1 MQSPNRSLI
10 ALLLAGVGL
19 GAASPSAADAIAE
32 TCQPAV
38 GSFIT
43 TNSLPDGQG
52 GTIHSRSLISLT
64 NGGHALRS
72 DSDQYAGLGEH
83 AFGDSHGAWVCEGV
97 KGEEIAI
104 RATMLNFS
112 YPSGADEDAKIGV
125 ITYRGS
131 FNTKDETLRLT
142 GGLRFVGIKDDP
154 FGPHIQIAPI
164 PIEVEGVKIE
174 VQR

>member
-1 MQSPNRSLI
+1 MRSKTVL
-10 ALLLAGVGL
+10 ALSLLLAGAGL
-19 GAASPSAADAIAE
+19 ASAEEPMSAD
-32 TCQPAV
+32 CLPAV
-38 GSFIT
+38 GSYIT
-43 TNSLPDGQG
+43 KNSLPDGQG

-72 DSDQYAGLGEH
+72 DSDQYSGLGKQ
-83 AFGDSHGAWVCEGV
+83 AFGDSHGAWRCAGV

-112 YPSGADEDAKIGV
+112 YPQKAGEDALIGV
-125 ITYRGS
+125 ITYQGS
-131 FNTKDETLRLT
+131 YNTKDDRLRLS
-142 GGLRFVGIKDDP
+142 GGLRFVGENDDP

-174 VQR
+174 APR

>member
-1 MQSPNRSLI
+1 MSKTRLCATALLI
-10 ALLLAGVGL
+10 AGACLATPAF
-19 GAASPSAADAIAE
+19 AAEEAIPGD
-32 TCQPAV
+32 CLPAV

-43 TNSLPDGQG
+43 KNSLPDGED

-72 DSDQYAGLGEH
+72 DSDQYAGFGKH
-83 AFGDSHGAWVCEGV
+83 AFGDSHGAWHCEGV
-97 KGEEIAI
+97 KGDEIGI
-104 RATMLNFS
+104 RITMLNFS
-112 YPSGADEDAKIGV
+112 YPADSDDEARIGV
-125 ITYRGS
+125 INYHGS

-142 GGLRFVGIKDDP
+142 GGLRFVGIADDP